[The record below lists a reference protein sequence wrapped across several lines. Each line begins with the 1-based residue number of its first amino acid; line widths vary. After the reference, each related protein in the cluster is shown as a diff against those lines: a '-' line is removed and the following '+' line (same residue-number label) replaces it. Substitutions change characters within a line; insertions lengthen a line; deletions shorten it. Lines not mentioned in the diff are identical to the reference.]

1 MSAYLNLV
9 LRKKILTTMKVGDG
23 THDALEQS
31 ERMIS
36 NLHHF
41 VDIEEGRHEIIDLPA
56 PVDRESIPEWITPL
70 RIVTTAEPPKGRKIK
85 DKRRVAPDR
94 WIGIR
99 DHCILIDRLTRP
111 LAEPLSKAFV
121 EGRDVYNDSNINDLL
136 AASFDLFDKH
146 WDLPVDELFK
156 AFVLPA
162 PYAWTLE
169 RSGIRIVRGV
179 DGSLNRAL
187 DNPHS
192 VTLH

>member
-9 LRKKILTTMKVGDG
+9 LKKKILATTKVGDG
-23 THDALEQS
+23 THDALEQA

-41 VDIEEGRHEIIDLPA
+41 INIEEGRHEIIDLPA
-56 PVDRESIPEWITPL
+56 PVDRESMPEWITPL
-70 RIVTTAEPPKGRKIK
+70 RIVTTAEPPQGRKIK

-99 DHCILIDRLTRP
+99 DHYILIDRFTRP
-111 LAEPLSKAFV
+111 LAETLTNVFV
-121 EGRDVYNDSNINDLL
+121 EGRDVYNDANINELL
-136 AASFDLFDKH
+136 AASFDAFAKH
-146 WDLPVDELFK
+146 WNLPAAELVK

-162 PYAWTLE
+162 PYAWRLE
-169 RSGIRIVRGV
+169 KNGVRIVRESEGP
-179 DGSLNRAL
+179 LHRAS
-187 DNPHS
+187 DTSHT